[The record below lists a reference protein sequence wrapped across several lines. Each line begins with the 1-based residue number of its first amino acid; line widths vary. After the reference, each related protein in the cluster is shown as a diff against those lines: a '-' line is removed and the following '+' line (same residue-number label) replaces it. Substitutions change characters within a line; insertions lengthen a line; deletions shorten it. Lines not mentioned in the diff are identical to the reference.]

1 MILSKPFRAFL
12 CLVLSVLMIY
22 MPATAVAHQ
31 GMISTGDVVVQLDRV
46 EAQKRVQDY
55 VNSAEIQKLLIER
68 GVSPAEA
75 SARLAQLSEAELREL
90 AGQMDR
96 AQAGGDI
103 LVTVL
108 IVVLIIFLIRKM

>member
-1 MILSKPFRAFL
+1 MINNPFYAFL
-12 CLVLSVLMIY
+12 CVVLSALMIH
-22 MPATAVAHQ
+22 MPAFALANR
-31 GMISTGDVVVQLDRV
+31 GMISTGEVVAQLDRA
-46 EAQKRVQDY
+46 EAQTRVLEY
-55 VNSAEIQKLLIER
+55 VRSAEIQKLLVER
-68 GVSPAEA
+68 GVSPDEA
-75 SARLAQLSEAELREL
+75 SARLARLSESELRDL